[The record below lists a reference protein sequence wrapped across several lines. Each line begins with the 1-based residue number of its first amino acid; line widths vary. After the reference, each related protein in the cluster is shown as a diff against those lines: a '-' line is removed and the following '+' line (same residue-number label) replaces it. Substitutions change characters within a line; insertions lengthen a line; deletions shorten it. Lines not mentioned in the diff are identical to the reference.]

1 MKTLTWT
8 LWLAFAVLPGAALAQ
23 QDQGV
28 ITGRVTDASGAV
40 LPGVTVTSEAI
51 DTGVTTRVVTDGGGL
66 FTLPGLKI
74 GSDQMQF
81 GLKFI
86 F

>member
-8 LWLAFAVLPGAALAQ
+8 LWIVCAMLPGAAFAQ

-40 LPGVTVTSEAI
+40 LPGATVTIEAI
-51 DTGVTTRVVTDGGGL
+51 DTGVTTGPSPTAGDSTRCQG
-66 FTLPGLKI
+66 
-74 GSDQMQF
+74 
-81 GLKFI
+81 
-86 F
+86 